1 MNSPNRETHDSAHG
15 NGSAKRRNAT
25 RTRKG
30 RRRDP
35 GARKR
40 ATGSPFKRVRVAWL
54 KLFPH
59 LSLDIPRILLAAWL
73 ANHER
78 LDFSDPC
85 WLTIIAPPSSA
96 KTVLLSALS
105 DATDGYILDTLT
117 PQTLVSGLRLGERKD
132 FGLLHYLGDRPN
144 IIIKDLSAILSMN
157 AKDRQA
163 IIGQLRAVYDGEYA
177 RPTGSGSED
186 DLARWRGRAIFM
198 VGMTPAIDLYH
209 ALNNQLGER
218 FVQLRFA
225 IREEDVLAVGRQALE
240 NEEAG
245 RSARDI
251 LATAFSSAITA
262 AVPRLTPSVLDPE
275 MRRRLEN
282 LVAFITKARA
292 GVVRDRAG
300 RVLQEPA
307 AEGPGRLIKQL
318 AALACGLAALRGT
331 SKVTQDDYELVERV
345 AFDSI
350 PEPRGTILWALY
362 DEGARRV
369 ADFRK
374 HVALTDPTIRRHLED
389 LELLGLARAKKSS
402 SGKAYSYGPTEL
414 GEKYLS
420 AARGGDDESGKAD

>member
-1 MNSPNRETHDSAHG
+1 MSTRPDQSP
-15 NGSAKRRNAT
+15 KRKRSTGKRNA
-25 RTRKG
+25 

-35 GARKR
+35 HARK
-40 ATGSPFKRVRVAWL
+40 GSPFKIVSDAWSQ
-54 KLFPH
+54 LFPH

-85 WLTIIAPPSSA
+85 WLTLIAPSSSA

-132 FGLLHYLGDRPN
+132 FGLLQYLGNRPN

-163 IIGQLRAVYDGEYA
+163 IIGQLRAVYDGEFA
-177 RPTGSGSED
+177 RPTGAGADD

-275 MRRRLEN
+275 MRQRLQN

-292 GVVRDRAG
+292 GVVRDRSG
-300 RVLQEPA
+300 TVLQQPA
-307 AEGPGRLIKQL
+307 PEGPGRLIKQL

-331 SKVTQDDYELVERV
+331 SKVTQADYSLIERV

-350 PEPRGTILWALY
+350 PEPRGTILWLLY
-362 DEGARRV
+362 DEGAHRV

-389 LELLGLARAKKSS
+389 LVLLGLAEVKKGTVGTSDWYRPTAL
-402 SGKAYSYGPTEL
+402 GK
-414 GEKYLS
+414 KYLT
-420 AARGGDDESGKAD
+420 AAREGDHESGKAD